1 MSDLENSQKA
11 SYAVFF
17 CTLVV
22 VLLTLTPVIFP
33 ALYSSSFGMFTEN
46 LNPFEL
52 GYQSTFLIV
61 SNVVI
66 LGFGIAYYKKKIPS
80 LVHDVVDK
88 IRTFEIPKRVTIIA
102 LAVILGVYIG
112 LSAPELSLDEGAD
125 WADYDAILIPALEI
139 WPFGQTDDVYVQEQN
154 DRYVRMFLLDVSL
167 DIFQNIKLLP
177 FIASILVVV
186 FTYLVTVQFCQK
198 RFAGIIA
205 VIVLLQSYTFL
216 KFDTVAVYENFWVL
230 FFLIS
235 LYVIE
240 KKWFLSPVFYILAF
254 YTKAY
259 VAPFFLMTLFTTY
272 RSQISRRTKAAI
284 LISYVVT
291 VSAAITLVFFGGT
304 VYPDVIDVN
313 YSKFILGF
321 QVIIAQL
328 RFDLFFIM
336 LLLPVTVGLMFLS
349 KSKLKHADSILILIF
364 GTIIASPILVAFTYH
379 YEILPYRFI
388 PLLVFFSIG
397 VGMFFAKN
405 SKIHV

>member
-22 VLLTLTPVIFP
+22 VLFTLTPVIFP

-88 IRTFEIPKRVTIIA
+88 IRTFEISKRVTIIA

-125 WADYDAILIPALEI
+125 WADYDAVLLPALEI
-139 WPFGQTDDVYVQEQN
+139 WPFGQADDVYVQEQN

-291 VSAAITLVFFGGT
+291 VSAAIALVFLGDT
-304 VYPDVIDVN
+304 VYPDIIDVN

-349 KSKLKHADSILILIF
+349 KNKLKHADSILILIF